1 MTCNFQTGRFGCIPA
16 FKLWDTL
23 LFSRRLMPSRFQ
35 LKVYWNIRL
44 KVCNFPACL
53 TRHTFLCCS
62 FTLRLCP
69 RHDQPIEC
77 IFFASRQL
85 SLSLLRIIS
94 VTPLKVDG
102 HPMCITELS
111 VWWSASE
118 WYATLSGGLL
128 QRVLRPPVK
137 FMPPDGNLAMPPL
150 PVTLDLTLQQC
161 SVMS

>member
-1 MTCNFQTGRFGCIPA
+1 MTCNFQTGRFGCLPA
-16 FKLWDTL
+16 FKLWGTL

-35 LKVYWNIRL
+35 LKV
-44 KVCNFPACL
+44 CNFPAFP
-53 TRHTFLCCS
+53 THHSFLCCS
-62 FTLRLCP
+62 LTLDLCP
-69 RHDQPIEC
+69 RRGQPIKYYFS
-77 IFFASRQL
+77 IQAAKSIV
-85 SLSLLRIIS
+85 LRIIS

-137 FMPPDGNLAMPPL
+137 FMPPDGNLPMPPL
-150 PVTLDLTLQQC
+150 PVTLDLKLQHC

>member
-1 MTCNFQTGRFGCIPA
+1 MSSSFQTLGHVA
-16 FKLWDTL
+16 
-23 LFSRRLMPSRFQ
+23 
-35 LKVYWNIRL
+35 
-44 KVCNFPACL
+44 
-53 TRHTFLCCS
+53 
-62 FTLRLCP
+62 
-69 RHDQPIEC
+69 
-77 IFFASRQL
+77 FFASTCAITIPIK
-85 SLSLLRIIS
+85 SLQFSCMSYAPSVPVLFIHIKIMSKTWSTSQAHIFAFRLLGESLLRIIS

-150 PVTLDLTLQQC
+150 PVTLDLKLQQC

>member
-1 MTCNFQTGRFGCIPA
+1 MTLNFQTGRFGRLPA

-23 LFSRRLMPSRFQ
+23 LFSRPLMPSRIQ
-35 LKVYWNIRL
+35 L

-69 RHDQPIEC
+69 RHDQPIES

-94 VTPLKVDG
+94 VTPILDVQFAFHLLK
-102 HPMCITELS
+102 E
-111 VWWSASE
+111 
-118 WYATLSGGLL
+118 GLL
-128 QRVLRPPVK
+128 IQKLNETKIFLRI
-137 FMPPDGNLAMPPL
+137 FGH
-150 PVTLDLTLQQC
+150 QIG
-161 SVMS
+161 